1 MRNHSHSVEAG
12 YQAFD
17 GEIPASF
24 VYSDN
29 DYNNTRRYR
38 MKQSAVKYVRLVYA
52 VPSFNL
58 KNFCVVGSR

>member
-1 MRNHSHSVEAG
+1 MEAG
-12 YQAFD
+12 YQTLD

-29 DYNNTRRYR
+29 DYNTRRYKI
-38 MKQSAVKYVRLVYA
+38 KQSAVKYVRLVEP

-58 KNFCVVGSR
+58 KNFRVVGSR

>member
-1 MRNHSHSVEAG
+1 M
-12 YQAFD
+12 D

-29 DYNNTRRYR
+29 DYNTRRYKI
-38 MKQSAVKYVRLVYA
+38 KQSAVKYVRLVER

-58 KNFCVVGSR
+58 KNFRVVGSR

>member
-1 MRNHSHSVEAG
+1 M
-12 YQAFD
+12 D

-29 DYNNTRRYR
+29 DYNTRRYKI
-38 MKQSAVKYVRLVYA
+38 KQSAVKYVRLVEP

-58 KNFCVVGSR
+58 KNFRVVGNR